1 MKSYE
6 QLQKEEAAM
15 KEKLNAIRKEAKK
28 AKKLEEQQAR
38 QEAYEKEVAFALSFV
53 EAAKHLTL
61 NNGQTF
67 YDFVSEQMSAGNANA

>member
-28 AKKLEEQQAR
+28 AKKLEEQQAQR
-38 QEAYEKEVAFALSFV
+38 EAYEKEVSFALSFV

-67 YDFVSEQMSAGNANA
+67 YDFISERMSAGNANA